1 MGLEDRFSFFMD
13 MTKYHLT
20 LVFHFIHST
29 HFMSS
34 TTLNFYQPS
43 SSMPEGFK
51 TQWGQAYVY
60 GVRNMSP
67 LIEIGHREG
76 HPYIRSKPNM
86 TSIS

>member
-51 TQWGQAYVY
+51 TQWGQAF
-60 GVRNMSP
+60 VRNMSP
-67 LIEIGHREG
+67 LIEIGLL
-76 HPYIRSKPNM
+76 YLSKLYDQSPSPQ
-86 TSIS
+86 TCRRA